1 MGRLPKSP
9 VRTVYST
16 SLLMQLLSYNTTGLH
31 RKYLQG
37 HGT

>member
-9 VRTVYST
+9 VGRVYIT
-16 SLLMQLLSYNTTGLH
+16 SLLMQLLSYNTTRLH

-37 HGT
+37 RRT